1 VSKAC
6 VLCIVPE
13 AWRISLSALEW
24 NYDTDTKENATIR
37 YGTIEVENR
46 LIIK

>member
-1 VSKAC
+1 MSKAC
-6 VLCIVPE
+6 ALYIVPE

-24 NYDTDTKENATIR
+24 NYDIDTKENATIR
-37 YGTIEVENR
+37 HGTIEVEDR